1 MVCMTNKGSGTP
13 TKTPSGGLEEAH
25 TPLQARWGSRPEPSE
40 EETPPRAEEPSV
52 AEEVT
57 QSESQG
63 PSSMSSSTG
72 GEDAPGHERISLNP
86 ESLIRPGMVDD
97 LRQLANSLL
106 AVARALEEL
115 DAVLHR
121 THTATRPESS
131 SPTMPTKLSD
141 VVNRTKGR
149 PDLQEMLRQYLFR

>member
-1 MVCMTNKGSGTP
+1 MTNKGSGTP
-13 TKTPSGGLEEAH
+13 TKSNSGSPEDAH

-40 EETPPRAEEPSV
+40 GETPLHIEEPRADEQVTESEPQS
-52 AEEVT
+52 ASSAETEEV
-57 QSESQG
+57 SV
-63 PSSMSSSTG
+63 
-72 GEDAPGHERISLNP
+72 HERLPLP
-86 ESLIRPGMVDD
+86 ESLIRPGMVED

-106 AVARALEEL
+106 AVARALEDL

>member
-1 MVCMTNKGSGTP
+1 MVCMTNKGSGIP
-13 TKTPSGGLEEAH
+13 TKSTSGSLEEAH

-40 EETPPRAEEPSV
+40 EETPLRTEESRT
-52 AEEVT
+52 AEEVGE
-57 QSESQG
+57 SESHDADSV
-63 PSSMSSSTG
+63 PS
-72 GEDAPGHERISLNP
+72 APDKEAVPVHERVPPSP
-86 ESLIRPGMVDD
+86 ESLIRPGMVED

-121 THTATRPESS
+121 NHTATGPESS